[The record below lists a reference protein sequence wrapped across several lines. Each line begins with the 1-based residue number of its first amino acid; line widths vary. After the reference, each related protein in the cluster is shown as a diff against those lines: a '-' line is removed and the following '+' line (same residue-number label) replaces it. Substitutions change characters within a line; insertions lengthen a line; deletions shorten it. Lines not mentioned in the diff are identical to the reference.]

1 MVRSRLPELYGPRPR
16 NAFTTLAAAEKFL
29 RTLTRE
35 LTSGGIPH
43 WGEIRQDAR
52 GQFFPFV
59 HREACA
65 GGSGCTCGAD
75 PEDSCS
81 H

>member
-1 MVRSRLPELYGPRPR
+1 MARSRLPRLYGPRP
-16 NAFTTLAAAEKFL
+16 AFTTLAAAEKFL

-43 WGEIRQDAR
+43 WGEVRQDTA
-52 GQFFPFV
+52 GQFAPFV

-65 GGSGCTCGAD
+65 GGPGCSCLAH
-75 PEDSCS
+75 PEDSRG